1 MRRNLIRRGLPASCV
16 LLLAAATVGCE
27 TFGRGGGRSNYDVP
41 AYRPTDPSAVRVK
54 VSLSNAAVYVM
65 EGDRPLLV
73 TATCVGRPETPTPTG
88 HFRAFNRLPRKRS
101 NTYGFHLMRDGSIV
115 PGKRVNTPRGARYV
129 GYPMPNWV
137 EFKPGYGFHTGYVHP
152 VPRSHGCLRLHK
164 NVAPKFFALVPAGT
178 PIHIAHSQPEDRTVG
193 RHIGRPTDYT
203 DPDPPNSYT
212 VTQRYFDDL
221 EPTKPL
227 FVN

>member
-1 MRRNLIRRGLPASCV
+1 MTMKRRL
-16 LLLAAATVGCE
+16 LLLAGMLAVACASVGCE
-27 TFGRGGGRSNYDVP
+27 AFGGRKQSVYNAP
-41 AYRPTDPSAVRVK
+41 AYRPTNQDAVKVK
-54 VSLSNAAVYVM
+54 VSLDNAAVYVM
-65 EGDRPLLV
+65 EGGRPLLV
-73 TATCVGRPETPTPTG
+73 TATCVGRPETPTPIG

-101 NTYGFHLMRDGSIV
+101 NTYGFHLNGPHIV
-115 PGKRVNTPRGARYV
+115 PGKRSNTPRGARYV

-152 VPRSHGCLRLHK
+152 GPRSHGCLRLHK

-178 PIHIAHSQPEDRTVG
+178 PIEIARSQPEDLTIG

-212 VTQRYFDDL
+212 VTSQFFDDM
-221 EPTKPL
+221 EPTEPL